1 MSKQIGHI
9 TASTIDI
16 ICFVDTE
23 GIGSLVMIAGGA
35 SASITAIMPFGVY
48 TIAADFEAVFNPCL

>member
-1 MSKQIGHI
+1 MYKQIGHI
-9 TASTIDI
+9 TASN

-23 GIGSLVMIAGGA
+23 GIGTLVMIAGGA